1 MRCARKCF
9 PQLIVNHRE
18 HRGTEFSSDRGQD
31 EFLHPLSVFSVP
43 PWFRPKSHKTRCG
56 GFIAELS
63 VARNM
68 THVLETGFEQMDA
81 TNPNRSPKIR
91 GYNIINGEISLSS
104 DGATFESHNPA
115 LFADCLGEFPLSTKE
130 DVHTALAAA
139 RAAFPAWAATP
150 APTRG
155 QIIGNMGRLLMKYK
169 DDIVRVETREIGK
182 TLKESAGSVQEAID
196 TCLFFQSEGR
206 RLYGQTVNSELPD
219 KELFTYRRPLGV
231 CGIINACNFPAAVPF
246 WKMIP
251 AIMCGNTCVW
261 KSPQDAPL
269 LSFMLTRIM
278 HEAGLPDG
286 VINLVH
292 GKGSGAGQDLVDAVD
307 LGMINKISFT
317 GSTAVGKMIGEICG
331 RNLVSVSLE
340 LGGKNPLVIM
350 PSANMENAVE
360 GAYWSAFGTAGQRC
374 TSLGNLIIHEDIY
387 DEFVEKFMA
396 KVESTTIGDSMVH
409 ENVLYGPML
418 SERYAKD
425 FLRVLQMCETS
436 GATKLWGEGMITEGN
451 KPLNFLGNPS
461 EGAYV
466 WPHVY
471 ADVTEDMEC
480 FHEEIFGPAVTIVK
494 AKDFDHALHLANA
507 SPYGLSS
514 AIYTN
519 DRLEAYR
526 YKTGIK
532 AGMTGINNSTTGA
545 EAHLPFGGV
554 KGSGNGTRESGIWV
568 IEAYSYWHAVNDEL
582 SGKLQLAQMDVEE
595 IELEEADADY
605 SGLA

>member
-1 MRCARKCF
+1 MGSR
-9 PQLIVNHRE
+9 
-18 HRGTEFSSDRGQD
+18 
-31 EFLHPLSVFSVP
+31 
-43 PWFRPKSHKTRCG
+43 
-56 GFIAELS
+56 

-68 THVLETGFEQMDA
+68 THVLETGFEYIDSN
-81 TNPNRSPKIR
+81 NPNGSPSVR
-91 GYNIINGEISLSS
+91 GYNIINGQLTLAS
-104 DGATFESHNPA
+104 DGATFTSHNPA
-115 LFADCLGEFPLSTKE
+115 WLDDCLGGFPLSTKS
-130 DVHTALAAA
+130 DVHDALRAA
-139 RAAFPAWAATP
+139 RAAFPGWAATP

-155 QIIGNMGRLLMKYK
+155 QVIGNMGRLLMEHK
-169 DDIVRVETREIGK
+169 DDIVRLQAREIGK
-182 TLKESAGSVQEAID
+182 TLKECGGEVQEAID

-231 CGIINACNFPAAVPF
+231 CGIINACNFPSAVPF

-261 KSPQDAPL
+261 KSPQDSPL
-269 LSFMLTRIM
+269 LSFALTRLM

-292 GKGSGAGQDLVDAVD
+292 GKGSGAGQHLVDAVD
-307 LGMINKISFT
+307 LGMVNKISFT
-317 GSTAVGKMIGEICG
+317 GSTAVGKMIGEVCG
-331 RNLVSVSLE
+331 RNLVSASLE

-350 PSANMENAVE
+350 PSANLENAVE
-360 GAYWSAFGTAGQRC
+360 GAYWAGFGTAGQRC

-387 DEFVEKFMA
+387 DEFVERLMA
-396 KVESTTIGDSMVH
+396 KVKSTAIGDSMRH
-409 ENVLYGPML
+409 DGVLYGSML
-418 SERYAKD
+418 SEKYATD
-425 FLRVLQMCETS
+425 FLKGIEMCEAS
-436 GATKLWGEGMITEGN
+436 GATKLWGEGRITNDN
-451 KPLNFLGNPS
+451 KPADFMGDAS
-461 EGAYV
+461 EGVYM
-466 WPHVY
+466 WPHVF

-480 FHEEIFGPAVTIVK
+480 FHEEIFGPVVTIVK
-494 AKDFDHALHLANA
+494 ARDFDHALHLANA

-582 SGKLQLAQMDVEE
+582 SGKLQLAQMDVDE

-605 SGLA
+605 SALA

>member
-1 MRCARKCF
+1 
-9 PQLIVNHRE
+9 VV
-18 HRGTEFSSDRGQD
+18 SSR
-31 EFLHPLSVFSVP
+31 
-43 PWFRPKSHKTRCG
+43 R
-56 GFIAELS
+56 A
-63 VARNM
+63 M
-68 THVLETGFEQMDA
+68 THVLETGLEFLNAEGSA
-81 TNPNRSPKIR
+81 GLPSVK
-91 GYNIINGEISLSS
+91 GWNIINGKLTGSS
-104 DGATFESHNPA
+104 DGGTFKSTNPA
-115 LFADCLGEFPLSTKE
+115 NLSDCLGEFPLSTRT
-130 DVHTALAAA
+130 DVSDALDAA
-139 RAAFPAWAATP
+139 RAAFVGWSATP

-155 QIIGNMGRLLMKYK
+155 QIIGNMGRLLMEHK
-169 DDIVRVETREIGK
+169 DEIVRLETREIGK

-269 LSFMLTRIM
+269 LSFALARIM
-278 HEAGLPDG
+278 HQAGLPDG

-292 GKGSGAGQDLVDAVD
+292 GKGSTTGQYLVDAVD
-307 LGMINKISFT
+307 EGKVNKISFT
-317 GSTAVGKMIGEICG
+317 GSTAVGKAIGEVCG
-331 RNLVSVSLE
+331 RNLVSCSLE
-340 LGGKNPLVIM
+340 LGGKNPLVVM
-350 PSANMENAVE
+350 PSANLENAVA
-360 GAYWSAFGTAGQRC
+360 GAYWAAFGTAGQRC
-374 TSLGNLIIHEDIY
+374 TSLGNLILHEDIH
-387 DEFVEKFMA
+387 DEFMAAFMEK
-396 KVESTTIGDSMVH
+396 VRTTRIGDSLRDDD
-409 ENVLYGPML
+409 VLYGPML
-418 SERYAKD
+418 SEKYAKD
-425 FLRVLQMCETS
+425 FLEGVEMCEAD
-436 GATKLWGEGMITEGN
+436 GATRLFGEGRITTESS
-451 KPLNFLGNPS
+451 PENFLGDA
-461 EGAYV
+461 EAGVYI
-466 WPHVY
+466 WPHVFS
-471 ADVTEDMEC
+471 DVTEDMDC
-480 FHEEIFGPAVTIVK
+480 FQNEIFGPVVTVVK

-582 SGKLQLAQMDVEE
+582 SGKLQLAQMDVDE
-595 IELEEADADY
+595 IEMVEAEVDW
-605 SGLA
+605 SVLA

>member
-1 MRCARKCF
+1 MAGSR
-9 PQLIVNHRE
+9 
-18 HRGTEFSSDRGQD
+18 
-31 EFLHPLSVFSVP
+31 
-43 PWFRPKSHKTRCG
+43 
-56 GFIAELS
+56 

-68 THVLETGFEQMDA
+68 THVLEAGFEYIDSN
-81 TNPNRSPKIR
+81 NPNGSPSVR
-91 GYNIINGEISLSS
+91 GYNIINGQLTLAS
-104 DGATFESHNPA
+104 DGATFTSHNPA
-115 LFADCLGEFPLSTKE
+115 WLDDCLGEFPLSTKE
-130 DVHTALAAA
+130 DVHAALAAA
-139 RAAFPAWAATP
+139 RAAFPGWAATP

-155 QIIGNMGRLLMKYK
+155 QVIGNMGRLLMEHK
-169 DDIVRVETREIGK
+169 DDIVRLQAREIGK
-182 TLKESAGSVQEAID
+182 TVKECGGEVQEAID

-231 CGIINACNFPAAVPF
+231 CGIINACNFPSAVPF

-261 KSPQDAPL
+261 KSPQDSPL
-269 LSFMLTRIM
+269 LSFALTRLM

-292 GKGSGAGQDLVDAVD
+292 GKGSGAGQHLVDAVD
-307 LGMINKISFT
+307 LGMVNKISFT
-317 GSTAVGKMIGEICG
+317 GSTAVGKMIGEVCG
-331 RNLVSVSLE
+331 RNLVSASLE

-350 PSANMENAVE
+350 PSANLENAVE
-360 GAYWSAFGTAGQRC
+360 GAYWAGFGTAGQRC

-387 DEFVEKFMA
+387 DEFVERLMA
-396 KVESTTIGDSMVH
+396 KVKSTAIGDSMRH
-409 ENVLYGPML
+409 DGVLYGSML
-418 SERYAKD
+418 SEKYAVD
-425 FLRVLQMCETS
+425 FLKGIDMCEAS
-436 GATKLWGEGMITEGN
+436 GATKLWGEGRVTNQN
-451 KPLNFLGNPS
+451 KPANFIGDAS
-461 EGAYV
+461 VGVYM
-466 WPHVY
+466 WPHVF

-480 FHEEIFGPAVTIVK
+480 FHEEIFGPVVTIVK
-494 AKDFDHALHLANA
+494 ARDFDHALHLANA

-582 SGKLQLAQMDVEE
+582 SGKLQLAQMDVDE

-605 SGLA
+605 SALA